1 MLQFLAIFELEQ
13 EGYGVKSKKVAL
25 FLKISLVVSL
35 IFGIALAASNLQEK
49 QNKETQNP
57 KKEQSQNRLEPYKKL
72 RKTIN
77 LIENHYV
84 DEVKIDEIVNKAI
97 DGLLANLDAH
107 SAYLDEKKF
116 RDLKTQTDG
125 EFGGIGITLG
135 MKENALTIIAP
146 LDHSPADQAGMKAGD
161 VILKINDKS
170 TLNMSIDDAVNLMRG
185 KKGTPLQLTIYRKGE
200 SKPIVFDLK
209 RDIIKLDSVVGY
221 KIDGSDFYYLRI
233 SSFDKNVS
241 SNVEKLLKKAGKIKG
256 IVLDLRNNPGGLL
269 SQAIEL
275 SELFIKKGVIVSQK
289 GRTKEDNMDFRAN
302 GKATYADIPMVVLIN
317 GGSASASEIVA
328 GAMQDHK
335 RAVLVG
341 EQTFGKGSVQV
352 VIPLGKEDGLKL
364 TTAKYYLPSGRTIQA
379 VGVKP
384 DIEAFYGE
392 VPQKNK
398 DGFEIKEADLR
409 KHLEGELEKLEDKK
423 DKKAIKESKD
433 DQKSKKDKTVSEEMV
448 MKDNQLKIAIDVLK
462 AWEVVQSTQIGIK

>member
-1 MLQFLAIFELEQ
+1 MRNKNI
-13 EGYGVKSKKVAL
+13 AL
-25 FLKISLVVSL
+25 FFKISFVLSL
-35 IFGIALAASNLQEK
+35 IFGIAWATTNLQEK
-49 QNKETQNP
+49 KSEVAQDQ
-57 KKEQSQNRLEPYKKL
+57 KKDQSENRLEPYKKL

-84 DEVKIDEIVNKAI
+84 DKVKIDEIVDKAI

-107 SAYLDEKKF
+107 SAYLNEKKF
-116 RDLKTQTDG
+116 RDLKMQTDG

-146 LDHSPADQAGMKAGD
+146 LDGSPADKAGMKAGD

-170 TLNMSIDDAVNLMRG
+170 TLNMGIDDAVNLMRG
-185 KKGTPLQLTIYRKGE
+185 KKGTPLELTIYRKGE
-200 SKPIVFDLK
+200 SKPIVFNLK

-221 KIDGSDFYYLRI
+221 KIDGSDFYYLRV

-241 SNVEKLLKKAGKIKG
+241 SSVEKLLKKAGKIKG

-269 SQAIEL
+269 TQAIEL
-275 SELFIKKGVIVSQK
+275 SELFIKDGVIVSQK
-289 GRTKEDNMDFRAN
+289 GRTKEDNVDFRAN

-384 DIEAFYGE
+384 DVEAFYGE

-409 KHLEGELEKLEDKK
+409 KHLEGELEKLDDKK
-423 DKKAIKESKD
+423 DKNAEKENKED
-433 DQKSKKDKTVSEEMV
+433 GKNKKDKTVSEEMV
-448 MKDNQLKIAIDVLK
+448 MKDNQLKVAIDILK
-462 AWEVVQSTQIGIK
+462 AWEVVQSTKVGAK

>member
-1 MLQFLAIFELEQ
+1 M
-13 EGYGVKSKKVAL
+13 KSKNFA
-25 FLKISLVVSL
+25 FCLK
-35 IFGIALAASNLQEK
+35 IALAVCLVFGIVLATGNLQEK
-49 QNKETQNP
+49 QSKTDA
-57 KKEQSQNRLEPYKKL
+57 SQNRLEPYKKL

-84 DEVKIDEIVNKAI
+84 DEVKIDEIVDKAI
-97 DGLLANLDAH
+97 EGLLANLDAH
-107 SAYLDEKKF
+107 SAYLSEKKF

-135 MKENALTIIAP
+135 MKDNALTIIAP
-146 LDHSPADQAGMKAGD
+146 LDDSPADKVGIKAGD
-161 VILKINDKS
+161 VILKINDKA
-170 TLNMSIDDAVNLMRG
+170 TLNMGIDDAVNLMRG
-185 KKGTPLQLTIYRKGE
+185 KKGTALQLTIYRKGE

-209 RDIIKLDSVVGY
+209 RDTIKLDSVLGY
-221 KIDGSDFYYLRI
+221 KIEGTDFYYLRV

-241 SNVEKLLKKAGKIKG
+241 SNVRSLLQEATKKMGIKG
-256 IVLDLRNNPGGLL
+256 VVLDLRNNPGGLL
-269 SQAIEL
+269 TQAVEL
-275 SELFIKKGVIVSQK
+275 SELFIKNGVIVSQK
-289 GRTKEDNMDFRAN
+289 GRTKEDNAEFRAN
-302 GKATYADIPMVVLIN
+302 GKALYADLPMVVLIN

-379 VGVKP
+379 VGIKP
-384 DIEAFYGE
+384 DVEAFYGE

-398 DGFEIKEADLR
+398 DAFEIKEADLR
-409 KHLEGELEKLEDKK
+409 KHLEGELKKIEDKEPK
-423 DKKAIKESKD
+423 SEKTDKNTEKK
-433 DQKSKKDKTVSEEMV
+433 KSKKDKTISNEMII
-448 MKDNQLKIAIDVLK
+448 KDNQLKVAIDVLK
-462 AWEVVQSTQIGIK
+462 AWGVVLQIGKVGDQ

>member
-1 MLQFLAIFELEQ
+1 M
-13 EGYGVKSKKVAL
+13 KSKKFAL
-25 FLKISLVVSL
+25 FFKIFSVLSL
-35 IFGIALAASNLQEK
+35 IFGIALATSNFQEK
-49 QNKETQNP
+49 ESKEIQNQS
-57 KKEQSQNRLEPYKKL
+57 KEQSQNRLEPYKKL

-77 LIENHYV
+77 LIESHYV

-107 SAYLDEKKF
+107 SAYLSEKKF

-146 LDHSPADQAGMKAGD
+146 LDNSPADKAGMKAGD

-170 TLNMSIDDAVNLMRG
+170 TLNMGIDDAVNLMRG

-200 SKPIVFDLK
+200 SKPIVFNLK
-209 RDIIKLDSVVGY
+209 RDTIKLDSVVGY
-221 KIDGSDFYYLRI
+221 KIEESDFYYIRV

-241 SNVEKLLKKAGKIKG
+241 SQVDKLLKKAGKIKG
-256 IVLDLRNNPGGLL
+256 IILDLRNNPGGLL
-269 SQAIEL
+269 TQAIEL
-275 SELFIKKGVIVSQK
+275 SELFIKNGVIVSQK

-302 GKATYADIPMVVLIN
+302 GKATYADIPMVVLVN

-352 VIPLGKEDGLKL
+352 VIPLGKDDGLKL

-379 VGVKP
+379 IGVKP

-398 DGFEIKEADLR
+398 DAFEIKEVDLR
-409 KHLEGELEKLEDKK
+409 KHLENELEKLEKENKKVEKASKEDKK
-423 DKKAIKESKD
+423 PRKE
-433 DQKSKKDKTVSEEMV
+433 KTMGQDVI
-448 MKDNQLKIAIDVLK
+448 MKDNQLKVAIDILK
-462 AWEVVQSTQIGIK
+462 AWEVVQSTKIAVQ